1 MEAAEIIAEK
11 KKQEIAAKYEGLRY
25 NYNELLTSFDQSEE
39 LRKVYKQLVVDQRS
53 EIGKIRAQL
62 AE

>member
-11 KKQEIAAKYEGLRY
+11 KKQEIAVKYEGLRQ

-39 LRKVYKQLVVDQRS
+39 LRKVYK
-53 EIGKIRAQL
+53 
-62 AE
+62 